1 MDTGSLKEFIL
12 LIPVILFSL
21 TVHEVCH
28 GWIADRFGDPTA
40 RATGRL
46 TLNPIAHL
54 DPIGTILLFIA
65 HFGWAKPV
73 MVNPYNLRNPKKDM
87 IWISLAGPGAN
98 FLLALV
104 AGIALRILMAFGSLN
119 VSGLL
124 GSSILA
130 ILILT
135 LQINLALGIFN
146 LIPIPPLDG
155 SKVLYGLLP
164 YDMEHHYLW
173 LERYGMVIL
182 LALFVLDSFT
192 PFKILSLILWLP
204 ANLLSYLFAG
214 RSLFYFLNILNVL
227 LGV

>member
-1 MDTGSLKEFIL
+1 MDTSSLKEFIL

-28 GWIADRFGDPTA
+28 GWVADRFGDPTA

-54 DPIGTILLFIA
+54 DPIGTIMLFIA

-73 MVNPYNLRNPKKDM
+73 MVNPYNLKDPKKDM

-98 FLLALV
+98 FLLALI
-104 AGIALRILMAFGSLN
+104 AGITLRVLMAFGN
-119 VSGLL
+119 INISGVMW
-124 GSSILA
+124 SSIYAL
-130 ILILT
+130 LILT

-155 SKVLYGLLP
+155 AKVLFGLLP
-164 YDMEHHYLW
+164 YRYEQHYQW

-192 PFKILSLILWLP
+192 PFKILSIILWLP

-214 RSLFYFLNILNVL
+214 RSLFYL
-227 LGV
+227 LGVLNMLLGV

>member
-1 MDTGSLKEFIL
+1 MDTASLKEFIL

-21 TVHEVCH
+21 TVHEVAH
-28 GWIADRFGDPTA
+28 GWVADRFGDPTA

-54 DPIGTILLFIA
+54 DPIGTIMLFIA

-73 MVNPYNLRNPKKDM
+73 MVNPYNLNDPKKDM

-98 FLLALV
+98 FSLALLS
-104 AGIALRILMAFGSLN
+104 GIAIRLIMSFSTIN
-119 VSGLL
+119 VSGLI
-124 GSSILA
+124 GSSIYA
-130 ILILT
+130 MLILT

-155 SKVLYGLLP
+155 AKVLYGLLP
-164 YDMEHHYLW
+164 YRMEHKFIW

-182 LALFVLDSFT
+182 LALFVIDSFT
-192 PFKILSLILWLP
+192 PFKILTLIIWLP
-204 ANLLSYLFAG
+204 ANLLSHLFAG
-214 RSLFYFLNILNVL
+214 RSLFYLLGILNML
-227 LGV
+227 LSV

>member
-1 MDTGSLKEFIL
+1 MDTTNLKEFIL

-21 TVHEVCH
+21 TVHEVSH
-28 GWIADRFGDPTA
+28 GWVADRLGDPTA

-54 DPIGTILLFIA
+54 DPIGTIMLLIA

-73 MVNPYNLRNPKKDM
+73 MINPYNLRNPKKDM

-98 FLLALV
+98 FFLAFLS
-104 AGIALRILMAFGSLN
+104 GIMLRILMLSGNIN
-119 VSGLL
+119 VSGIMW
-124 GSSILA
+124 SSVYA

-155 SKVLYGLLP
+155 SKILYGLLP
-164 YDMEHHYLW
+164 YNMEHKFIW

-182 LALFVLDSFT
+182 LALFVIDSFT
-192 PFKILSLILWLP
+192 PLKVLTLIIWLP

-214 RSLFYFLNILNVL
+214 RSLFYLLNVL
-227 LGV
+227 NMLLSV

>member
-1 MDTGSLKEFIL
+1 MDTASLKEFIL

-21 TVHEVCH
+21 TVHEVSH
-28 GWIADRFGDPTA
+28 GWVADKFGDPTA

-54 DPIGTILLFIA
+54 DPIGTIMLFIA

-73 MVNPYNLRNPKKDM
+73 MINPYNLRDPKKDM

-98 FLLALV
+98 FALALIS
-104 AGIALRILMAFGSLN
+104 GILLRGFMSFVNVN
-119 VSGLL
+119 VSDIIT
-124 GSSILA
+124 SSIYA

-155 SKVLYGLLP
+155 SKILYGLLP
-164 YDMEHHYLW
+164 YNMEHKFIW

-182 LALFVLDSFT
+182 LALFVIDSFT
-192 PFKILSLILWLP
+192 PFKILTFIIWLP

-214 RSLFYFLNILNVL
+214 RSLFYLLNVL
-227 LGV
+227 NMILSI

>member
-1 MDTGSLKEFIL
+1 MDTSSLKEFIL

-28 GWIADRFGDPTA
+28 GWVADRFGDPTA

-54 DPIGTILLFIA
+54 DPLGTIMLFIA

-73 MVNPYNLRNPKKDM
+73 MVNPYNLQDPKKDM

-98 FLLALV
+98 FLLALI
-104 AGIALRILMAFGSLN
+104 AGITLRILMGFGSID
-119 VSGLL
+119 VSGFMW
-124 GSSILA
+124 SSIYAL
-130 ILILT
+130 LILT

-155 SKVLYGLLP
+155 AKVLFGFLP
-164 YDMEHHYLW
+164 ARYEHQYLW

-192 PFKILSLILWLP
+192 PFRILSIILWLP

-214 RSLFYFLNILNVL
+214 RSLFYL
-227 LGV
+227 LGVLNSLLGV

>member
-28 GWIADRFGDPTA
+28 GWIADKFGDPTA

-54 DPIGTILLFIA
+54 DPIGTIMLFIA

-73 MVNPYNLRNPKKDM
+73 MVNPYNLKDPKKDM

-98 FLLALV
+98 FLLALL
-104 AGIALRILMAFGSLN
+104 AGIALRLLMAFGSLN
-119 VSGLL
+119 LSGLL
-124 GSSILA
+124 GSSIFA

-155 SKVLYGLLP
+155 AKVLFGLLP
-164 YDMEHHYLW
+164 YDMEHHYQW

-192 PFKILSLILWLP
+192 PFKILSIILWVP

>member
-1 MDTGSLKEFIL
+1 MDTSSLKEFIL

-28 GWIADRFGDPTA
+28 GWVADRFGDPTA

-54 DPIGTILLFIA
+54 DPLGTIMLFIA

-73 MVNPYNLRNPKKDM
+73 MVNPYNLKDPKKDM

-98 FLLALV
+98 FLLALI
-104 AGIALRILMAFGSLN
+104 AGITLRVLMAFGN
-119 VSGLL
+119 INISGVMW
-124 GSSILA
+124 SSIYAL
-130 ILILT
+130 LILT

-155 SKVLYGLLP
+155 AKVLFGILP
-164 YDMEHHYLW
+164 YRYEQHYQW

-192 PFKILSLILWLP
+192 PFKILSIILWLP

-214 RSLFYFLNILNVL
+214 RSLFYL
-227 LGV
+227 LGVLNMLLGV